1 MVMSFKPTWRE
12 NAIDALIDDDID
24 TMKRDDNWILS
35 EILLEGFKGYANF
48 TDDELEVEL
57 QERDISTVFG
67 DNDDQE

>member
-12 NAIDALIDDDID
+12 NAIDALIYDDID

-35 EILLEGFKGYANF
+35 EILLGGFKGYANF

>member
-35 EILLEGFKGYANF
+35 EILLEGFKGYANY
-48 TDDELEVEL
+48 TDDELEQEL
-57 QERDISTVFG
+57 IGRDISTVFG
-67 DNDDQE
+67 ENDE